1 MPPAVSRFGPPLG
14 SGPFSHIPQS
24 HLQHQNQQHQPP
36 GSGGLP
42 PPSYNPHH
50 AFTPGNPSSNIS
62 PFSPTTNGNGLA
74 GGFGTGNGLSSAGTG
89 LGSHAAQ
96 MGFAHGAALQQQQQA
111 REANR
116 RSSGGASGGK
126 GQMKGRIRDV
136 WRNNLAQEMQILR
149 GLVDKY
155 SYISMVRRESSVGQY
170 LLITSTDDHCRTL
183 NFPVSLLDPWGPLQP
198 KRIII
203 IKPSGVMSI
212 SYG

>member
-14 SGPFSHIPQS
+14 SGPFTHIPQS
-24 HLQHQNQQHQPP
+24 HLQHQNQQQQHQPP

-62 PFSPTTNGNGLA
+62 PFSPSTNGHGLA
-74 GGFGTGNGLSSAGTG
+74 GGFGTGNGLPSAGTG

-155 SYISMVRRESSVGQY
+155 SYISMVGLE
-170 LLITSTDDHCRTL
+170 RT
-183 NFPVSLLDPWGPLQP
+183 FGAVSAHQ
-198 KRIII
+198 IF
-203 IKPSGVMSI
+203 
-212 SYG
+212 